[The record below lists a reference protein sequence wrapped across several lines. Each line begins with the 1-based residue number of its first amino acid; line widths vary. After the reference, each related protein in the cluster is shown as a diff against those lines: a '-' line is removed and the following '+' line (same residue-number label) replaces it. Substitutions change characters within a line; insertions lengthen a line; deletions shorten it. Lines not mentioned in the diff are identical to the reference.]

1 MATTTTA
8 PAAGVALDL
17 PGSAGRVTF
26 AGALRSEFTKIRSV
40 RSTYWTLLAMF
51 VVVVGFGALASF
63 GASRGPHGPYFD
75 PTQQSLAGLY
85 IGQLI
90 IGVLGVLVI
99 SSEYSTGMIRTTL
112 TTNPHRGM
120 MVAAK
125 GVVFAVVA
133 FVTSMVTAFVAFFVG
148 QAIMSSDHMGA
159 GPGGPNVSTRSLSNS
174 AVLGTTLS
182 SPNVLRAVIGGA
194 LFLTACGILAF
205 GLGLLL
211 RHTAAG
217 ISATVALLFVVTILI
232 NFLPQSWQN
241 HVDRWIPALA
251 GGQLWM
257 TKAQPPGSTP
267 MFGPWTSFAVLCGY
281 AAIAVA
287 AAVILFRRRDA

>member
-1 MATTTTA
+1 MAMTTTA

-63 GASRGPHGPYFD
+63 GASHGGPHGPYFD
-75 PTQQSLAGLY
+75 PTRQSLAGLY

-120 MVAAK
+120 MIAAK

-133 FVTSMVTAFVAFFVG
+133 FVVSLVTAFVAFFTG
-148 QAIMSSDHMGA
+148 QAIMSSGH
-159 GPGGPNVSTRSLSNS
+159 LS
-174 AVLGTTLS
+174 TTLG

-194 LFLTACGILAF
+194 LFLTACGVLAF

-211 RHTAAG
+211 RHSAAG

-232 NFLPQSWQN
+232 NFLPQTWQN
-241 HVDRWIPALA
+241 HVDKWIPALA

-257 TKAQPPGSTP
+257 TKAQPPGNTP
-267 MFGPWTSFAVLCGY
+267 MFGPWPSFAILCGY

-287 AAVILFRRRDA
+287 AGVILFRKRDA

>member
-1 MATTTTA
+1 MATTTA
-8 PAAGVALDL
+8 PGASVALDL
-17 PGSAGRVTF
+17 PRSAGRVTF

-51 VVVVGFGALASF
+51 VVVVGFGALASA
-63 GASRGPHGPYFD
+63 GAAHGPHGPYFD
-75 PTQQSLAGLY
+75 PTRQSLAGLY

-112 TTNPHRGM
+112 TTNPHRGVM
-120 MVAAK
+120 IAAK
-125 GVVFAVVA
+125 GVVFSVVA
-133 FVTSMVTAFVAFFVG
+133 LVTSLVTAFAAFFLG
-148 QAIMSSDHMGA
+148 QALMSSDHI
-159 GPGGPNVSTRSLSNS
+159 STTI
-174 AVLGTTLS
+174 G

-194 LFLTACGILAF
+194 LFLTACGVLAF
-205 GLGLLL
+205 GLGLLI
-211 RHTAAG
+211 RHSAG
-217 ISATVALLFVVTILI
+217 GIGAVVGVLFVVTILV

-241 HVDRWIPALA
+241 HVDKWIPALA

-257 TKAQPPGSTP
+257 TTPPPPGNTP
-267 MFGPWTSFAVLCGY
+267 MFGPWTSFAILCGY

-287 AAVILFRRRDA
+287 AAVILFRKRDA

>member
-1 MATTTTA
+1 MASTIVG

-17 PGSAGRVTF
+17 PRSAGRVTF

-40 RSTYWTLLAMF
+40 RSTYWALLSMF
-51 VVVVGFGALASF
+51 VVVVGFGALASW
-63 GASRGPHGPYFD
+63 GAASHGPHGPYFD

-120 MVAAK
+120 MIAAK
-125 GVVFAVVA
+125 GVVFTVVA
-133 FVTSMVTAFVAFFVG
+133 LVTSLVTSFTAFFLG
-148 QAIMSSDHMGA
+148 QALMSSHHM
-159 GPGGPNVSTRSLSNS
+159 STTI
-174 AVLGTTLS
+174 G

-194 LFLTACGILAF
+194 LFLTACGVLAF
-205 GLGLLL
+205 GLGLLI
-211 RHTAAG
+211 RHSAG
-217 ISATVALLFVVTILI
+217 GIGAMVGLLFVVTILI
-232 NFLPQSWQN
+232 NFLPQGWQD
-241 HVDRWIPALA
+241 HVDKWIPALA

-257 TKAQPPGSTP
+257 AVPQPPGSTP
-267 MFGPWTSFAVLCGY
+267 MFGPWPSFAVLCGY

>member
-1 MATTTTA
+1 MATTTG

-17 PGSAGRVTF
+17 PRSAGRVTF

-51 VVVVGFGALASF
+51 VVVVGFGALAST
-63 GASRGPHGPYFD
+63 GAAHGPHGPYFD
-75 PTQQSLAGLY
+75 PTRQSLAGLY

-112 TTNPHRGM
+112 TTNPHRGVM
-120 MVAAK
+120 IAAK
-125 GVVFAVVA
+125 GVVFTVVA
-133 FVTSMVTAFVAFFVG
+133 LVTSLVTSFVAFFVG
-148 QAIMSSDHMGA
+148 QALMSSDHI
-159 GPGGPNVSTRSLSNS
+159 STTI
-174 AVLGTTLS
+174 G

-194 LFLTACGILAF
+194 LFLTACGVLAF
-205 GLGLLL
+205 GLGLLI
-211 RHTAAG
+211 RHTAGG
-217 ISATVALLFVVTILI
+217 IGAVTGLLFVVTILV

-241 HVDRWIPALA
+241 HVDKWVPALA

-257 TKAQPPGSTP
+257 TGPQPPGNTP
-267 MFGPWTSFAVLCGY
+267 MFGPWTSFAILCGY
-281 AAIAVA
+281 AAIVVTV
-287 AAVILFRRRDA
+287 AVILFRKRDA

>member
-1 MATTTTA
+1 MATTITTA

-17 PGSAGRVTF
+17 PRSAGQVTF
-26 AGALRSEFTKIRSV
+26 GGALRSEFTKIWSV

-63 GASRGPHGPYFD
+63 GATHSPHGPFFD
-75 PTQQSLAGLY
+75 PTRQSLAGLY

-112 TTNPHRGM
+112 TTNPHRNM
-120 MVAAK
+120 MIAAK
-125 GVVFAVVA
+125 GVVFTVVA
-133 FVTSMVTAFVAFFVG
+133 LVTSLITSFTAFFLG
-148 QAIMSSDHMGA
+148 QALMSSDHI
-159 GPGGPNVSTRSLSNS
+159 
-174 AVLGTTLS
+174 GTTIG

-194 LFLTACGILAF
+194 LFLTACGVLAF

-217 ISATVALLFVVTILI
+217 IAAMVALLFVVTILI
-232 NFLPQSWQN
+232 NFLPQGWQN
-241 HVDRWIPALA
+241 NVDKWIPALA

-257 TKAQPPGSTP
+257 TMSQGPGSTP
-267 MFGPWTSFAVLCGY
+267 MFSAWPSFAVLCGY
-281 AAIAVA
+281 AALAVA
-287 AAVILFRRRDA
+287 AGVILFRKRDA

>member
-1 MATTTTA
+1 MAATTVQP
-8 PAAGVALDL
+8 PARVGLDL
-17 PGSAGRVTF
+17 PRSAGQATF
-26 AGALRSEFTKIRSV
+26 AGSLRSEFTKIRSV

-51 VVVVGFGALASF
+51 VVVVGFGALACW
-63 GASRGPHGPYFD
+63 GRASHGGTAGPFFD
-75 PTQQSLAGLY
+75 PTRQSLAGLY

-120 MVAAK
+120 MIAAK
-125 GVVFAVVA
+125 AVVFTAVALV
-133 FVTSMVTAFVAFFVG
+133 SSLITAFVSFFLG
-148 QAIMSSDHMGA
+148 QALMASHHMGTSI
-159 GPGGPNVSTRSLSNS
+159 G
-174 AVLGTTLS
+174 

-194 LFLTACGILAF
+194 LFLTACGVLAF

-217 ISATVALLFVVTILI
+217 IGTVVGLLFVVTILI

-241 HVDRWIPALA
+241 DVDRWIPALA
-251 GGQLWM
+251 GGQIWM
-257 TKAQPPGSTP
+257 TTPEPPGNSP
-267 MFGPWTSFAVLCGY
+267 MFSAWPSFAILCGY

-287 AAVILFRRRDA
+287 AGWMLFRKRDA

>member
-1 MATTTTA
+1 MASTTVR

-17 PGSAGRVTF
+17 PRSAGRVTF

-40 RSTYWTLLAMF
+40 RSTYWTLFAMF
-51 VVVVGFGALASF
+51 IVVVGFGALASW
-63 GASRGPHGPYFD
+63 GAASHGPHGPYFD
-75 PTQQSLAGLY
+75 PTRQSLAGLY

-112 TTNPHRGM
+112 TTNPHRGV

-133 FVTSMVTAFVAFFVG
+133 LATSLVTSFAAFFLG
-148 QAIMSSDHMGA
+148 QALMSSHHM
-159 GPGGPNVSTRSLSNS
+159 N
-174 AVLGTTLS
+174 TTIG

-194 LFLTACGILAF
+194 LFLTACGVLAF
-205 GLGLLL
+205 GIGLLL

-217 ISATVALLFVVTILI
+217 IATVTGLLFVVTVLV

-241 HVDRWIPALA
+241 HVDKWVPAMA

-257 TKAQPPGSTP
+257 TVPQPPGNTP
-267 MFGPWTSFAVLCGY
+267 MFAPWTGFAVLCGY

-287 AAVILFRRRDA
+287 AAVILFRKRDA

>member
-1 MATTTTA
+1 MASTIVQ
-8 PAAGVALDL
+8 PPAGVALHL
-17 PGSAGRVTF
+17 PRSAGRVTF

-40 RSTYWTLLAMF
+40 RSTYWALLAMF
-51 VVVVGFGALASF
+51 VVVVGFGALAST
-63 GASRGPHGPYFD
+63 GAAHGPHGSDFD
-75 PTQQSLAGLY
+75 PTRQSLAGLY

-120 MVAAK
+120 MIAAK
-125 GVVFAVVA
+125 GVVFTVVA
-133 FVTSMVTAFVAFFVG
+133 LATSLITAFAAFFVG
-148 QAIMSSDHMGA
+148 QALMSSDHI
-159 GPGGPNVSTRSLSNS
+159 STTI
-174 AVLGTTLS
+174 G

-194 LFLTACGILAF
+194 LFLTACGVLSF
-205 GLGLLL
+205 GLGLLI
-211 RHTAAG
+211 RHSAG
-217 ISATVALLFVVTILI
+217 GIGAMVGLLFVVTILV

-241 HVDRWIPALA
+241 HVDKWIPALA
-251 GGQLWM
+251 GGQVWRASALP
-257 TKAQPPGSTP
+257 AGNTP
-267 MFGPWTSFAVLCGY
+267 MYGPWPSFAILCGY

>member
-1 MATTTTA
+1 MATTTG
-8 PAAGVALDL
+8 PAASVALDL
-17 PGSAGRVTF
+17 PRAAGRVTF

-51 VVVVGFGALASF
+51 AVVVGFGALAST
-63 GASRGPHGPYFD
+63 GAAHGPHGPYFD
-75 PTQQSLAGLY
+75 PTRQSLAGLY

-112 TTNPHRGM
+112 TTNPHRGVM
-120 MVAAK
+120 IAAK
-125 GVVFAVVA
+125 GVVFTVVA
-133 FVTSMVTAFVAFFVG
+133 LVTSLVTSFAAFFVG
-148 QAIMSSDHMGA
+148 QALMSSDHI
-159 GPGGPNVSTRSLSNS
+159 STTI
-174 AVLGTTLS
+174 G

-194 LFLTACGILAF
+194 LFLTACGVLAF
-205 GLGLLL
+205 GLGLLI
-211 RHTAAG
+211 RHTAGG
-217 ISATVALLFVVTILI
+217 IGAVTGLLFVVTILV

-241 HVDRWIPALA
+241 HVDKWVPALA

-257 TKAQPPGSTP
+257 TGPQPPGNTP
-267 MFGPWTSFAVLCGY
+267 MFGPWTSFAILCGY

-287 AAVILFRRRDA
+287 AAVILFRKRDA

>member
-17 PGSAGRVTF
+17 PSSAGRVTF

-51 VVVVGFGALASF
+51 VVVVGFGALACF
-63 GASRGPHGPYFD
+63 GAAHGPHGPYFD
-75 PTQQSLAGLY
+75 PTRQSLAGLY

-112 TTNPHRGM
+112 TTNPHRGVM
-120 MVAAK
+120 IAAK
-125 GVVFAVVA
+125 GTVFAVVA
-133 FVTSMVTAFVAFFVG
+133 FVTSLITSFVAFFIG
-148 QAIMSSDHMGA
+148 QAIMSGHSNTIL
-159 GPGGPNVSTRSLSNS
+159 GPGGALSRGPMS
-174 AVLGTTLS
+174 TTLG

-194 LFLTACGILAF
+194 LFLTACGVLAF
-205 GLGLLL
+205 GLGLLI
-211 RHTAAG
+211 RHSAG
-217 ISATVALLFVVTILI
+217 GIGAMVALLFVVTILV

-241 HVDRWIPALA
+241 HVDKWIPALA

-257 TKAQPPGSTP
+257 TKAQPPGNTP
-267 MFGPWTSFAVLCGY
+267 MFSAWPSFAVLGGY

-287 AAVILFRRRDA
+287 AGVILFRRRDA

>member
-1 MATTTTA
+1 MSTTTTT
-8 PAAGVALDL
+8 PAAGLALDL
-17 PGSAGRVTF
+17 PRSAGRATF
-26 AGALRSEFTKIRSV
+26 TGALRSEFTKIRSV

-63 GASRGPHGPYFD
+63 GVTRGPHGPDFD
-75 PTQQSLAGLY
+75 PARQSLAGLY

-120 MVAAK
+120 MIAAK
-125 GVVFAVVA
+125 GVAFTAVA
-133 FVTSMVTAFVAFFVG
+133 LITSLITAFTAFFVG
-148 QAIMSSDHMGA
+148 QAIMSSSHM
-159 GPGGPNVSTRSLSNS
+159 S
-174 AVLGTTLS
+174 TTLG
-182 SPNVLRAVIGGA
+182 SPGVLRAVIGGA

-211 RHTAAG
+211 RHSAAG
-217 ISATVALLFVVTILI
+217 IAAMVGLLFVVTILV

-241 HVDRWIPALA
+241 HVDKWIPALA
-251 GGQLWM
+251 GGQIWM
-257 TKAQPPGSTP
+257 AKPLPPGNTP
-267 MFGPWTSFAVLCGY
+267 MFGPWTSFAILCGY
-281 AAIAVA
+281 AAIAVIA
-287 AAVILFRRRDA
+287 ALMLFRRRDA

>member
-1 MATTTTA
+1 MATTTG

-17 PGSAGRVTF
+17 PRSAGRVTF

-51 VVVVGFGALASF
+51 IVVVGFGALAST
-63 GASRGPHGPYFD
+63 GAAHGPHGPYFD
-75 PTQQSLAGLY
+75 PTRQSLAGLY
-85 IGQLI
+85 IGQLV

-112 TTNPHRGM
+112 TTNPHRGVM
-120 MVAAK
+120 IAAK
-125 GVVFAVVA
+125 GVVFTVVA
-133 FVTSMVTAFVAFFVG
+133 LVTSLVTSFAAFFVG
-148 QAIMSSDHMGA
+148 QALMSSDHI
-159 GPGGPNVSTRSLSNS
+159 STTI
-174 AVLGTTLS
+174 G

-194 LFLTACGILAF
+194 LFLTACGVLAF
-205 GLGLLL
+205 GLGLLI
-211 RHTAAG
+211 RHTAGG
-217 ISATVALLFVVTILI
+217 IGAVTGLLFVVTILV

-241 HVDRWIPALA
+241 HVDKWVPALA

-257 TKAQPPGSTP
+257 TGPEPPGNTP
-267 MFGPWTSFAVLCGY
+267 MFGPWTSFAILCGY

-287 AAVILFRRRDA
+287 AAVILFRQRDA

>member
-1 MATTTTA
+1 MATTTA

-17 PGSAGRVTF
+17 PRSAGRVTF

-51 VVVVGFGALASF
+51 VVVVGFGALACF

-75 PTQQSLAGLY
+75 AARQSLAGLY

-120 MVAAK
+120 MIAAK
-125 GVVFAVVA
+125 GVVFSVVA
-133 FVTSMVTAFVAFFVG
+133 LVVSLVTSFVAFFLG
-148 QAIMSSDHMGA
+148 QAIMSSDHI
-159 GPGGPNVSTRSLSNS
+159 S
-174 AVLGTTLS
+174 TTLG
-182 SPNVLRAVIGGA
+182 SPGVLRAVIGGA

-211 RHTAAG
+211 RHSAAG
-217 ISATVALLFVVTILI
+217 ISATVGLLFVLTILVS
-232 NFLPQSWQN
+232 FLPQSWQN
-241 HVDRWIPALA
+241 DVDKWIPALA
-251 GGQLWM
+251 GGQIWM
-257 TKAQPPGSTP
+257 ARAQPPGNTP
-267 MFGPWTSFAVLCGY
+267 MFGPWASFAVLCGY
-281 AAIAVA
+281 AVIAVA
-287 AAVILFRRRDA
+287 AGVILFRRRDA